1 MRVQGALQQQVME
14 HLAAEGRELVAE
26 FERLAP
32 GAPPGVVLK
41 LLSDVDDT
49 VFSSGGSF
57 PAGSDTRYPK

>member
-1 MRVQGALQQQVME
+1 ME
-14 HLAAEGRELVAE
+14 HLAVEGRALLDE
-26 FERLAP
+26 FWRAVP
-32 GAPPGVVLK
+32 GGPPGVVLK